1 MLYIWI
7 TRYFVRVNFSLNL
20 REKDFYLNVDRNFL
34 FPTRKIRRVYIYI
47 YNCTDK
53 ALSLKV
59 FYVVGNFTRILSKRK
74 IDDCTISLR
83 FVALPVKC
91 VEIPRQQG
99 DLLIRLLLASYTK
112 TFTGRGIRKSWWR
125 ISSRF
130 LATIVKIIT
139 RQDRLDN
146 FFRKEMEIWASAHGH
161 RFCVATCSPWMDGQM
176 GTGQHLRH
184 DAASPPVLEN
194 RWISARPCATCNR
207 IIIYAALVSCFFTV
221 LRSLFI
227 NVIGSPRFVGHR
239 LTRR

>member
-7 TRYFVRVNFSLNL
+7 MRYFVNLSLNL

-146 FFRKEMEIWASAHGH
+146 VFRKEMEIWASA
-161 RFCVATCSPWMDGQM
+161 S
-176 GTGQHLRH
+176 
-184 DAASPPVLEN
+184 
-194 RWISARPCATCNR
+194 
-207 IIIYAALVSCFFTV
+207 V
-221 LRSLFI
+221 LRS
-227 NVIGSPRFVGHR
+227 NVLAMNGRANGNGATPT
-239 LTRR
+239 TRRGVTACSRESVNKRATVCNV